1 MAGTDGKQRQIR
13 KVMILEDEQDILHLY
28 KDFLRTKGLSVI
40 VTSTTANEAM
50 DDYEKYRP
58 DFVII
63 DYKLPGKKNGL
74 QAAKEILMRYPSG
87 RILMLTAFDSVK
99 DDLKKDL
106 FFDDK
111 TIQVLLKP
119 MKLARLADIIIR
131 D

>member
-1 MAGTDGKQRQIR
+1 
-13 KVMILEDEQDILHLY
+13 
-28 KDFLRTKGLSVI
+28 
-40 VTSTTANEAM
+40 
-50 DDYEKYRP
+50 
-58 DFVII
+58 
-63 DYKLPGKKNGL
+63 
-74 QAAKEILMRYPSG
+74 MRYPSG
-87 RILMLTAFDSVK
+87 RFLMLTAFDSVK